1 MESVSNGVLLGL
13 GLLVRLLLP
22 VGLTLGLAW
31 LLGRLD
37 RHWRAE
43 AEANGQAPVARPLQ
57 VLRCWVLND
66 CPEEQ
71 RRRCAA
77 YQQQGV
83 PCWQLFRD
91 HHGRLRASCLDC
103 EVFRLSPAAEALRS

>member
-1 MESVSNGVLLGL
+1 MESVSNAVTLAL

-22 VGLTLGLAW
+22 VGLTLSVAW
-31 LLGRLD
+31 LLRRLD
-37 RHWRAE
+37 RRWRAE
-43 AEANGQAPVARPLQ
+43 ATGQIPAARSLQ

-71 RRRCAA
+71 RSRCAA
-77 YQQQGV
+77 YQQQGT

-91 HHGRLRASCLDC
+91 HHGRLRTSCLDC
-103 EVFRLSPAAEALRS
+103 EVFRLSPVAEAVRG